1 MRGTFYLLL
10 TGLLISTIGIWTKL
24 IGSNVSPF
32 LLTMFRTLTAA
43 VLIFVMVALSRNMKT
58 IETLMIRR
66 REVLP
71 FLAAGFFGVSIG
83 MGFYIKSFSYVPVAN
98 SVMLVFI
105 YPAVTAVLSWFILK
119 EKISR
124 LEVVAL
130 ALVVLGVWSIYGS
143 EINVAS
149 DAFGNML
156 AITAGFGYSVFI
168 VSMRYFEKK
177 GYKYW
182 NVTFWPLMIGGVI
195 LTLFLPFEPFSFSP
209 SGYTPIC
216 ILGLVLVTFFGYLFY
231 AKGLKTIRAHDA
243 VIISALTEPLA
254 AMALAFVVLG
264 ESIPDYVLAGAA
276 MIIAANVLVGIEF
289 RKKSKEKHRSKA
301 KDGETG
307 FGWVW

>member
-10 TGLLISTIGIWTKL
+10 TGLFVSTIGIWTKL
-24 IGSNVSPF
+24 IGSGISPF

-43 VLIFVMVALSRNMKT
+43 VLIFIMVALSRNMKT
-58 IETLMIRR
+58 IETLMIRK

-71 FLAAGFFGVSIG
+71 FLAAGLFGVAIG

-105 YPAVTAVLSWFILK
+105 YPVVTALLSWLILK
-119 EKISR
+119 EKITR
-124 LEVVAL
+124 LELAAL

-143 EINVAS
+143 EINIAS

-168 VSMRYFEKK
+168 VSMRYFETK

-182 NVTFWPLMIGGVI
+182 NVTFWPLALGGVI
-195 LTLFLPFEPFSFSP
+195 LALFLPFESFAFSP
-209 SGYTPIC
+209 SGFVPLYIAG
-216 ILGLVLVTFFGYLFY
+216 IVLVTFFGYIFY
-231 AKGLKTIRAHDA
+231 AEGLKTVRVHDA
-243 VIISALTEPLA
+243 VIITALTEPLA
-254 AMALAFVVLG
+254 AMVLAFLVLG

-276 MIIAANVLVGIEF
+276 LIIAANVMIGMEF
-289 RKKSKEKHRSKA
+289 RKKRMKKHKVR
-301 KDGETG
+301 GGRPG